1 MKTVFQGNIC
11 ASVCFNKAILNF
23 WRCGSSISWYTD
35 SILPK
40 AGKFT
45 QIFSM
50 ERITCHGDN
59 DYAILHMQKEK
70 RLCDGTLP
78 NLRIPSDE
86 ALEVFDMMGGGAWE
100 QWWHGRSTMMSTSPS
115 IANDST
121 TLCFTRLGRRKL
133 WSIVWCF
140 TSLYRTIF
148 YFIIN
153 LLGTAVILSW
163 STASASS
170 PKNANRSSSCN
181 REKHCETVSSMQ
193 STFITMNIFSTV
205 SFATY
210 FVCVSFEEQVGH
222 AA

>member
-1 MKTVFQGNIC
+1 MLFYIC
-11 ASVCFNKAILNF
+11 K
-23 WRCGSSISWYTD
+23 WRRDFAMVRFRTS
-35 SILPK
+35 L
-40 AGKFT
+40 FRV
-45 QIFSM
+45 M
-50 ERITCHGDN
+50 
-59 DYAILHMQKEK
+59 
-70 RLCDGTLP
+70 RLWKCLTWWG
-78 NLRIPSDE
+78 
-86 ALEVFDMMGGGAWE
+86 VAWE